1 MSHPRP
7 GPVQFGRPAFLPP
20 VELRALPFNA
30 LRHQLPTQ
38 NPVQAGRAL
47 QAALRNA
54 ERPGYTA
61 PTLMPRRL
69 VQSRWKRAPGG
80 RVRGGF
86 LPAGSSVGGLFSAI
100 LAERARRAQV
110 LAVTSQRSMMLSAD
124 AAALARGQ
132 QRLAHVPGQLPTPG
146 PARTLPRVSSVPAPG
161 MTIRSKSDLETFIRD
176 VERAGIRAHAA
187 RSQAQSAQFQSAH
200 AAIAR
205 GGR

>member
-1 MSHPRP
+1 
-7 GPVQFGRPAFLPP
+7 
-20 VELRALPFNA
+20 VELRALPFDA

-47 QAALRNA
+47 QAAMHNA
-54 ERPGYTA
+54 AQVGYTA

-80 RVRGGF
+80 QVRGGF

-100 LAERARRAQV
+100 LAERSRRQQM
-110 LAVTSQRSMMLSAD
+110 LAMTPQRSLTSTMDSA
-124 AAALARGQ
+124 AIAHGQ

-146 PARTLPRVSSVPAPG
+146 PARTLPRMNDVPAPELLTKFDLRTFARNAERSG
-161 MTIRSKSDLETFIRD
+161 LRTQAIR
-176 VERAGIRAHAA
+176 G
-187 RSQAQSAQFQSAH
+187 QAQDTRMRSALMAV
-200 AAIAR
+200 AR